1 MRRVDDTMTLSK
13 DAVSG
18 KVKGK
23 ENPNGGMGLKLVISD
38 YGVRI
43 NHNKKAIK

>member
-1 MRRVDDTMTLSK
+1 MRRVDDMITLSK

-23 ENPNGGMGLKLVISD
+23 ENPNGRMGLNLVISD
-38 YGVRI
+38 YSVRI
-43 NHNKKAIK
+43 DYCKKAIM